1 MQTHEKPVER
11 SPGGAFCDSHGN
23 KRPKNAANSKRSV
36 KDALNDVS
44 TSHAAGPGIPSGIGS
59 ASSISE
65 ESEAGK
71 DYKKRR
77 AEAE

>member
-11 SPGGAFCDSHGN
+11 SPGRAFRDSHGN

-36 KDALNDVS
+36 ENALNNIS
-44 TSHAAGPGIPSGIGS
+44 TSHAPGPGIPGGIGS
-59 ASSISE
+59 TSSISK
-65 ESEAGK
+65 ESEARK
-71 DYKKRR
+71 DYKKGR